1 MIKRAEHFW
10 KGLSSNKEEISAVPP
25 DAYGDRFFRF
35 VSKIIKVETPSE
47 QAAAEQRGIAGE
59 NFDGLTDAELVL
71 EAQVPDRKLTTIRS
85 TSDNGDAP
93 QQGST
98 ILPVVE
104 ENGESGSSI
113 GRTNS
118 DADGAAVNGGS
129 YHNHQQQQDQYQYH
143 QGSQQYHS
151 KDEQRG
157 KHTNGSL
164 PKDDNFSN
172 NNKFELLLGDAGTRS

>member
-10 KGLSSNKEEISAVPP
+10 KGLSSNKDEISAVPP

-35 VSKIIKVETPSE
+35 VSKIIKIESPQE
-47 QAAAEQRGIAGE
+47 QAALEQRGIAGE

-71 EAQVPDRKLTTIRS
+71 EAQVPDRKLSTIRS
-85 TSDNGDAP
+85 TSDNGDVP
-93 QQGST
+93 QGST

-118 DADGAAVNGGS
+118 DADGTAISG
-129 YHNHQQQQDQYQYH
+129 YHQQQYQH
-143 QGSQQYHS
+143 QSQQGTQSHS
-151 KDEQRG
+151 KGDNRGGYTNSSIQR
-157 KHTNGSL
+157 
-164 PKDDNFSN
+164 DDDFSN
-172 NNKFELLLGDAGTRS
+172 KNTKFELLLGDTTTHS